1 MNLDRFDHP
10 LRLAKGSHRPESGK
24 GCAMNVVSYING
36 DSEITDFPACSAR
49 PLAAFVQSCNDLL
62 AGPDGY
68 LSPENSLLALELAW
82 QTVGTADVADIVIHA
97 WVAELLASPRW
108 GVVRYAKNA
117 AVEAIFDIAELHRK
131 AASGDMP
138 PIAAWDAAQRAA
150 GAAARA
156 IDPTSD
162 AGGLHPVR
170 AAHQST
176 AIIDTDHWVK
186 LDAVTGHALRAHEL
200 VAGEGAATH
209 IVALTRRAIRSW
221 RHLAGLANPSQASP
235 RQADHVARS
244 AAGLQMNFELLPR
257 VHGGPVRVV
266 VPGYV
271 GARSVKVIE
280 VLRHCSKGPAA
291 QRILQHLTNT
301 PAGVDKPRL
310 SRVQG
315 WVLDAAVG
323 VAEREGI
330 EHNHQPVL
338 GDKAL

>member
-162 AGGLHPVR
+162 AGGLHAVR

-221 RHLAGLANPSQASP
+221 RHLAGLANPSQASCGKP
-235 RQADHVARS
+235 TRS
-244 AAGLQMNFELLPR
+244 PEVLLAYR
-257 VHGGPVRVV
+257 RTSNCFRASTVV
-266 VPGYV
+266 WLRS
-271 GARSVKVIE
+271 GARI
-280 VLRHCSKGPAA
+280 RRCP
-291 QRILQHLTNT
+291 QRQSDRSTPTLQQKACGSTNSST
-301 PAGVDKPRL
+301 PDKHA
-310 SRVQG
+310 S
-315 WVLDAAVG
+315 
-323 VAEREGI
+323 ER
-330 EHNHQPVL
+330 
-338 GDKAL
+338 